1 MLEAALR
8 YDPKL
13 VCKAERI
20 GIGNQEVGGTLLN
33 GPETWELRASQ
44 YSKGETLDE
53 MLYSAE
59 REYVESI
66 SSGETVEQL
75 EGWGCH
81 PTVKSSDPEL
91 FLSEG
96 ISGTKMEKSMRE
108 SRFNDRPKVG
118 SSSREGPDP

>member
-1 MLEAALR
+1 MAALR

-20 GIGNQEVGGTLLN
+20 GTGNREVGGTLLN

-53 MLYSAE
+53 MLYSVE
-59 REYVESI
+59 REHVESI
-66 SSGETVEQL
+66 SSGATVQQL

-81 PTVKSSDPEL
+81 PTVKSSDPEF

-108 SRFNDRPKVG
+108 KRSSDRPQLG
-118 SSSREGPDP
+118 TSSRGGLGP